1 MPFTIVDQI
10 TESKGDL
17 DVPLWSG
24 LTDYH
29 GQSATSGRLQHQHAF
44 ISKPERKHSPSKYC
58 SLSISTVSIAVWII
72 FYCQSFTLDQFT
84 LSIFFWVVLII
95 PTPSLAM
102 SNHQSDK
109 DMACT
114 WGRESIVVLEPMCL
128 R

>member
-1 MPFTIVDQI
+1 MF
-10 TESKGDL
+10 L
-17 DVPLWSG
+17 SG
-24 LTDYH
+24 QAWLIIMANPPPAAGCSISMH
-29 GQSATSGRLQHQHAF
+29 F
-44 ISKPERKHSPSKYC
+44 ISKPERKHSLSKYC
-58 SLSISTVSIAVWII
+58 SMSISTVSIAVWTI

-102 SNHQSDK
+102 SNHPSNR
-109 DMACT
+109 DMTCT